1 MTALPKTENN
11 RLEKRVRTIS
21 LTLMILGGIPVLAR
35 FFGVA
40 FVPSP
45 IWLSWAFWPACVV
58 GAISGAT
65 ALWAVHL
72 SLSEGIQLSEPI
84 KTTLSILFMPLVGA
98 LAGFLIVAATI
109 PMVVS
114 LPSFR
119 TVEITF
125 VVSDPNMGDYR
136 KCPRPIAL
144 KDTARAVNVVCDV
157 PNSIRRRLRTG
168 RQIILVGPGS
178 GVGVF
183 PTHFRLP

>member
-1 MTALPKTENN
+1 MTALPKTENT
-11 RLEKRVRTIS
+11 RLEKRIRTIS

-35 FFGVA
+35 FFGVG

-45 IWLSWAFWPACVV
+45 TWVSWTFWPACVV
-58 GAISGAT
+58 GALSAAL
-65 ALWAVHL
+65 ALWAIHL

-84 KTTLSILFMPLVGA
+84 KTTLSIFFMPLVGA
-98 LAGFLIVAATI
+98 FAGFLVVAATI

-114 LPSFR
+114 LPSIH

-125 VVSDPNMGDYR
+125 VVSDPNMGDSR

-144 KDTARAVNVVCDV
+144 KDTARAINVVCDV
-157 PNSIRRRLRTG
+157 PNSIRRRLQTG

-178 GVGVF
+178 SVGVF